1 MTWTEGTW
9 VIFDGLSITGGY
21 CGILTAMFGIIV
33 VISFIVSVA
42 LLMAWYIDT
51 YF

>member
-9 VIFDGLSITGGY
+9 IICDGISITGGY
-21 CGILTAMFGIIV
+21 CGILTALFGILV
-33 VISFIVSVA
+33 VTSFIVSVG
-42 LLMAWYIDT
+42 LLMAWFMDT

>member
-9 VIFDGLSITGGY
+9 IISASVSIAGGY
-21 CGILTAMFGIIV
+21 WGILTALFGLIIV
-33 VISFIVSVA
+33 LSFIVSVG
-42 LLMAWYIDT
+42 LLIDWYMDT

>member
-9 VIFDGLSITGGY
+9 IISDNVWITGGY
-21 CGILTAMFGIIV
+21 WGILTALFGLIIV
-33 VISFIVSVA
+33 LSFIVSVG
-42 LLMAWYIDT
+42 LLMSWYMDT

>member
-9 VIFDGLSITGGY
+9 IISNSVSITGGY
-21 CGILTAMFGIIV
+21 YGILTAIFGIIV